1 MDEFALR
8 EARRRSHDEQEQAK
22 LVARAE
28 GGTVAAQQQ
37 QQQQQQHEHELLHQ
51 QHHPQTQLQ
60 QNTILPIEPIPPT
73 SLLLPPVPPSG
84 NPLVDEIMK
93 ISRDYVQSGGDNP
106 AIMRAIQ
113 GLYSDALLPQPAQSA
128 PPHTSYAAPVAA
140 PQPPTL
146 MANPIQDHLQT
157 LIQQVCGSVV
167 VFALCITASPQ
178 NQALLAA
185 SEADSKL
192 LFSQAEQLLKSQ
204 RQNTSPVA
212 AALET
217 LTQKLQVWVCVVAVS
232 ASGLCN
238 SEPAGACRQVW
249 GRSRRGWR

>member
-22 LVARAE
+22 LIAKAE

-37 QQQQQQHEHELLHQ
+37 QQQHQQHEQEVPHQ
-51 QHHPQTQLQ
+51 QHHPQKTQLQ
-60 QNTILPIEPIPPT
+60 HNAILPIDPLPPM

-128 PPHTSYAAPVAA
+128 PPHTIYAAPIAA

-157 LIQQVCGSVV
+157 LIQQVCGSGVV
-167 VFALCITASPQ
+167 LAVLNNAITAESSAARRERGGQ
-178 NQALLAA
+178 QAAVFTGRAA
-185 SEADSKL
+185 VEIATAKHFACCSGFRDIRSEAAGL
-192 LFSQAEQLLKSQ
+192 
-204 RQNTSPVA
+204 
-212 AALET
+212 
-217 LTQKLQVWVCVVAVS
+217 
-232 ASGLCN
+232 GLC
-238 SEPAGACRQVW
+238 GCD
-249 GRSRRGWR
+249 